1 MIHFQLKC
9 SHDHEF
15 EAWFRSSESF
25 AMQVKRGD
33 VDCPVCGDVKITKA
47 LMAPNISTAEKSSQD
62 TSGEVAE
69 VRAREVAEQILNA
82 ASKLREAVEDNCEYV
97 GDDFADEARAIHYG
111 ETEERGIY
119 GETTD
124 KEAEDLEDE
133 GIEFSRIPNLNR
145 RPRRND

>member
-15 EAWFRSSESF
+15 EAWFRSSTSF
-25 AMQVKRGD
+25 AEQCKRGD
-33 VDCPVCGDVKITKA
+33 VDCPVCGDTNITKA
-47 LMAPNISTAEKSSQD
+47 LMAPNISTADKP
-62 TSGEVAE
+62 TGEQAE

-82 ASKLREAVEDNCEYV
+82 ASKLREAVEENCEYV

-111 ETEERGIY
+111 ETEERDIY

-124 KEAEDLEDE
+124 KEAEDLEEE
-133 GIEFSRIPNLNR
+133 GIEFSRLPNAN